1 MLINAIYILF
11 PSKLYSS
18 WIPGS
23 HQICSRPLRTES
35 GGWGGGFCRGLGLC
49 TWFCKY
55 TARQWCCMWWQL
67 GISFVSLKLGFR
79 GVIVHVASASFT
91 LMFFG
96 TYKPSSFTK
105 GSLQE
110 RSIAPILQK
119 ENLADLRS
127 HWWPASPPVR
137 LEIKASDGCG
147 NGESYFWAD
156 PPLSP
161 IPSREKEE
169 SQTFL
174 YEAYHTGPR
183 PAATPSCSCRLGHR

>member
-55 TARQWCCMWWQL
+55 TVRQWCCMWWQL

-79 GVIVHVASASFT
+79 GVIVHVAPASFT

-96 TYKPSSFTK
+96 TFDLSAVQTQQFHQRQSAGTQHC
-105 GSLQE
+105 SHLAE
-110 RSIAPILQK
+110 RESR
-119 ENLADLRS
+119 RS
-127 HWWPASPPVR
+127 EEPLVTCISTSAVR
-137 LEIKASDGCG
+137 D
-147 NGESYFWAD
+147 
-156 PPLSP
+156 
-161 IPSREKEE
+161 
-169 SQTFL
+169 
-174 YEAYHTGPR
+174 
-183 PAATPSCSCRLGHR
+183 